1 MLEVVAK
8 AIYLLNFSLDCMCA
22 WVQGGL
28 FQGCRAVVKMTQLR
42 FWSSSFH
49 EHVSRSQAL
58 GFGQCG
64 SGALFCM
71 GRSPAPAS
79 VCFHTLI
86 LKLLWYASS
95 WMQSEL
101 NQVHKTKRI
110 NRSFLSN
117 LIWYFFTNS
126 ALTIR
131 KSTKK
136 QQSQVQTIQVTVITR
151 NVTQDNGN
159 INNFWKDSRLFF
171 HQFLI
176 TFCYFLRP
184 NQ

>member
-1 MLEVVAK
+1 
-8 AIYLLNFSLDCMCA
+8 MCLGTGWIISRLQSRRKNDTA
-22 WVQGGL
+22 PVMEL
-28 FQGCRAVVKMTQLR
+28 FFPWTCLQIPSSW
-42 FWSSSFH
+42 FWSVWLRCSFLHGSESS
-49 EHVSRSQAL
+49 S
-58 GFGQCG
+58 GFC
-64 SGALFCM
+64 LFSHINIEIVM
-71 GRSPAPAS
+71 
-79 VCFHTLI
+79 VC
-86 LKLLWYASS
+86 LKLNAKWIKSS
-95 WMQSEL
+95 A
-101 NQVHKTKRI
+101 KTKRI

-131 KSTKK
+131 KSTIK